1 MNSTNRSLRS
11 LVLEKAVGVKTALS
25 IMSFTAAEDVRK
37 AYLESF
43 AIERHMFRYTVC
55 SWERDVD
62 RAVEAVYA
70 FDHYKIHDHRS
81 TLSCELLTG
90 SSLCFLCSVWSESA
104 M

>member
-1 MNSTNRSLRS
+1 M
-11 LVLEKAVGVKTALS
+11 LEKAGGVKTAWES
-25 IMSFTAAEDVRK
+25 ISLVAAQDVRK

-55 SWERDVD
+55 SWERDVN
-62 RAVEAVYA
+62 RAIEAMYA
-70 FDHYKIHDHRS
+70 FDHYVNHEYRA
-81 TLSCELLTG
+81 TPSCELLTS